1 MPTKIT
7 RPLAIGA
14 VGVAE
19 VEVRGLRAE
28 DVLTDVSR
36 VLLFSPAAFVAAGA
50 SGCSNVLLPQLRQHL
65 TSVGDPELLRI
76 IRRSVRLQP

>member
-1 MPTKIT
+1 LSKITELASARAAMAPSVSRSGSPGPVPTKIT

-36 VLLFSPAAFVAAGA
+36 VLLFSFSRLLATGA
-50 SGCSNVLLPQLRQHL
+50 
-65 TSVGDPELLRI
+65 
-76 IRRSVRLQP
+76 

>member
-1 MPTKIT
+1 M
-7 RPLAIGA
+7 GA

-36 VLLFSPAAFVAAGA
+36 VLLFSFSRLLATGA
-50 SGCSNVLLPQLRQHL
+50 LGGSNVLLPQLRQHL

>member
-1 MPTKIT
+1 M
-7 RPLAIGA
+7 GA

-28 DVLTDVSR
+28 DVLTDFSR
-36 VLLFSPAAFVAAGA
+36 SVVQPSRLLAVRA

-65 TSVGDPELLRI
+65 TSMGDPELLRI
-76 IRRSVRLQP
+76 SGRSVRLQP

>member
-1 MPTKIT
+1 M
-7 RPLAIGA
+7 GA

-28 DVLTDVSR
+28 DVLTDFSR
-36 VLLFSPAAFVAAGA
+36 SVVQLSRLSTVRAL
-50 SGCSNVLLPQLRQHL
+50 GCSNVLLPQLRQHF

-76 IRRSVRLQP
+76 SG